1 MALKKQMNAH
11 AVSLLQL
18 VPSKQWT
25 VVPPEASFCG
35 FSLQH
40 WKWRLAR
47 MSASSFLLSNRDK
60 FSEKLHC
67 WVKGPM
73 AESSCFS
80 TNKELIQDHSLHLP
94 QRPWGL
100 TENQQRWLRERT
112 PNSVYSYHSVGYGKV
127 CSLWFLTVA
136 KKTVYSPFV
145 YRHFLRLLECLKS
158 KFYSEKLSS
167 VHVFA
172 HIVVNPCLFSPEA
185 LTVSTLLCCIFPDI
199 LNILPC

>member
-1 MALKKQMNAH
+1 MLLPSYFPIGTNSQRSFIAEWKVQWQRAL
-11 AVSLLQL
+11 
-18 VPSKQWT
+18 
-25 VVPPEASFCG
+25 ASQQTKNW
-35 FSLQH
+35 S
-40 WKWRLAR
+40 RIT
-47 MSASSFLLSNRDK
+47 ASICL
-60 FSEKLHC
+60 
-67 WVKGPM
+67 KGHG
-73 AESSCFS
+73 ASQR
-80 TNKELIQDHSLHLP
+80 TN
-94 QRPWGL
+94 
-100 TENQQRWLRERT
+100 RERT